1 MITLIRLLQAF
12 SPMSPDLINH
22 FYEIIE
28 LKEAEKKSHLLKP
41 GKICQNVFYIKK
53 GLIRCYIKSKEEEEI
68 TTWFMKEGDI
78 IMSPVSL
85 YKQSHNRQYI
95 QCLEKCELLYISRR
109 QLDSIYEHHPEF
121 NLTGR
126 LITQKYNALLSRYNY
141 ITRIRR
147 MEERYRHF
155 LDHFPDLA
163 NRVPAKVIASFLGM
177 SIYHFSRLR
186 HAGHK
191 TNHCQPQQ

>member
-1 MITLIRLLQAF
+1 MITLIRQLQAF
-12 SPMSPDLINH
+12 SPMSPDLVNH
-22 FYEIIE
+22 FYEIVE
-28 LKEAEKKSHLLKP
+28 QKETEKKSYLLKA
-41 GKICQNVFYIKK
+41 GKICQNVYYIKK
-53 GLIRCYIKSKEEEEI
+53 GLIRCYLKGKEEEEI

-78 IMSPVSL
+78 IMLPASL
-85 YKQSHNRQYI
+85 YKQSRNRQYI
-95 QCLEKCELLYISRR
+95 QCLEKCELFYISRS
-109 QLDSIYEHHPEF
+109 QLDSIYEHYPEF

-163 NRVPAKVIASFLGM
+163 NRVPAKAIASFLGM
-177 SIYHFSRLR
+177 SVYHFSRLR

-191 TNHCQPQQ
+191 SNHCQPQ